1 MLEYIKNEFDTTNIG
16 FYLLKSKGRR
26 EFERQYPYSY
36 RRHSNYS
43 RMESDFKTYKKTNVA
58 IVPQKGYD
66 EYYLTNGSQNTQSH
80 SIKELSEDAKP
91 GEIRRM
97 FAGSMKNR
105 LSSRVLLN
113 KFIEKIA

>member
-1 MLEYIKNEFDTTNIG
+1 M
-16 FYLLKSKGRR
+16 KSKGKR
-26 EFERQYPYSY
+26 EFERQYPYTWIQKY
-36 RRHSNYS
+36 GYEKRDK
-43 RMESDFKTYKKTNVA
+43 DFKTYKKTNVA

-80 SIKELSEDAKP
+80 NMDDVSEDAKP
-91 GEIRRM
+91 GEIRRL

-105 LSSRVLLN
+105 VSSRVLLN